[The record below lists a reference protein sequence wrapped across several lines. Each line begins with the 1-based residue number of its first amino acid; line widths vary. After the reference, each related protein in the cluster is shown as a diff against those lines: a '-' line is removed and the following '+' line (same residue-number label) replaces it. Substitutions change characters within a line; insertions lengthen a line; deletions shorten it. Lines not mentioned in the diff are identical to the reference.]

1 MVSCAFGPT
10 VSEVP
15 SRNTRWARSLAP
27 VRITS
32 FAWTSMPMRST
43 RSASAGGLPSGSPSV
58 AEVTPTRARAA
69 PEPAKPKAAE
79 ASRAA
84 RRIEKASATDL
95 VMSVSLAL
103 ALEAPADTEHHTVV
117 FEGVVGERGLAHE
130 APAGDGE
137 RRAIVEWDRER
148 DAGDRV
154 DLQAEGVGID

>member
-15 SRNTRWARSLAP
+15 SRNTRCARSLAP
-27 VRITS
+27 VQITS
-32 FAWTSMPMRST
+32 LACTSMPMRST
-43 RSASAGGLPSGSPSV
+43 RSASCGGLPSGSPSV

-69 PEPAKPKAAE
+69 PEPARPKAAE

-117 FEGVVGERGLAHE
+117 YEGVVGDRGLAHE
-130 APAGDGE
+130 APTTPSKTT
-137 RRAIVEWDRER
+137 V
-148 DAGDRV
+148 
-154 DLQAEGVGID
+154 